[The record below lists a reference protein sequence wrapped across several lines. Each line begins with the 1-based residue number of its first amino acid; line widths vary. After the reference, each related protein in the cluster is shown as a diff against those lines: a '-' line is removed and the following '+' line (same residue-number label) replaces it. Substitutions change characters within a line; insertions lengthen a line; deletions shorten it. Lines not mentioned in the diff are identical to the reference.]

1 MPRDGRRLLSLN
13 IANRVLDGLHREA
26 KSVYKRTC
34 WVSRIVE
41 VRKCQVGSQA
51 GIEGRRKFS
60 RDWQTVPHES
70 DTSYSI
76 PTICVG
82 PVQSSHPEVTCD
94 VLKSC
99 ARLPVLEYRSE
110 P

>member
-13 IANRVLDGLHREA
+13 IANRVLDGLHRKA

-34 WVSRIVE
+34 WMSRIIE

-60 RDWQTVPHES
+60 RDWQTVPLES

-76 PTICVG
+76 PNICVG
-82 PVQSSHPEVTCD
+82 SVHMDRSLNGRSRGTNRV
-94 VLKSC
+94 
-99 ARLPVLEYRSE
+99 RLRQRED
-110 P
+110 